1 MDRGL
6 TLQSD
11 YINILALF
19 AGHFDPRVWRQ
30 AQILLTG
37 AILARGQR
45 TVCSALRVMGLSD
58 ERHFQNYHRVLN
70 RAVWSSRA
78 LSQTLLLLLIRIFA
92 PEGPIVIGGDETIER
107 RRGERITAKGIYRD
121 PVRSSHKHFVKA
133 SGLRWVTL
141 MLLGVI
147 PFAQRI
153 WALPFMSLLAPSER
167 YYEGK
172 ARAHKTVLDWTRQ
185 ALLQIRRW
193 LPERA
198 IVFVG
203 DNSYAAIAFLWRMTQ
218 LHNPI
223 TMVVRFRMDAALYEP
238 APPRRT
244 DQKGRSRKKGKRLPT
259 LAQVAND
266 PQTSWER
273 RVVRYWYGEA
283 QRLIEIS
290 SSTAVWYHGG
300 LPPLPIRW
308 VIVRDPKH
316 KFKTQALLCTDL
328 NVQPKQI
335 VEWFVQRWQLEVTH
349 REVREH
355 LGVETQRQ
363 WSDQAI
369 ARTTPLLYGL
379 FSLITLLA
387 QRLAQKG
394 KVLTRR
400 TAWYDKPL
408 PTFSDALAAVRSDL
422 WRHPIFCMSTLQQQ
436 IAKLPAALFK
446 RFAEVLCYT

>member
-1 MDRGL
+1 M
-6 TLQSD
+6 
-11 YINILALF
+11 
-19 AGHFDPRVWRQ
+19 
-30 AQILLTG
+30 
-37 AILARGQR
+37 
-45 TVCSALRVMGLSD
+45 
-58 ERHFQNYHRVLN
+58 
-70 RAVWSSRA
+70 
-78 LSQTLLLLLIRIFA
+78 
-92 PEGPIVIGGDETIER
+92 
-107 RRGERITAKGIYRD
+107 K
-121 PVRSSHKHFVKA
+121 VR
-133 SGLRWVTL
+133 
-141 MLLGVI
+141 
-147 PFAQRI
+147 
-153 WALPFMSLLAPSER
+153 
-167 YYEGK
+167 
-172 ARAHKTVLDWTRQ
+172 RAHKTVLDWTRQ

-203 DNSYAAIAFLWRMTQ
+203 DNSYAAINFLWRMTQ
-218 LHNPI
+218 LSNPL

-238 APPRRT
+238 ASPRHKG
-244 DQKGRSRKKGKRLPT
+244 QKGRTRKKGKRLPT
-259 LAQVAND
+259 LAAVAAD
-266 PQTSWER
+266 PKTSWER
-273 RVVRYWYGEA
+273 CVVPYWYGES
-283 QRLIEIS
+283 QRLIEIC

-300 LPPLPIRW
+300 KPPLPIRW
-308 VIVRDPKH
+308 VLVRDPQH

-328 NVQPKQI
+328 SVQPKQI
-335 VEWFVQRWQLEVTH
+335 VAWFVQRWQLEVTH

-387 QRLAQKG
+387 HRLAQKG

-400 TAWYDKPL
+400 TAWYAKPL

>member
-1 MDRGL
+1 L
-6 TLQSD
+6 PNN
-11 YINILALF
+11 YISLLALF
-19 AGHFDPRVWRQ
+19 AVHFDPRVWPQ
-30 AQILLTG
+30 AQLLLTG

-70 RAVWSSRA
+70 RAVWSSRT
-78 LSQTLLLLLIRIFA
+78 LSQTLLLLLVRVFA
-92 PEGPIVIGGDETIER
+92 PMGPIVIGGDETIER
-107 RRGERITAKGIYRD
+107 RRGERIKAKGIYRD

-141 MLLGVI
+141 MLLGAI

-153 WALPFMSLLAPSER
+153 WALPFLSLLAPSER
-167 YYEGK
+167 YSAGMV
-172 ARAHKTVLDWTRQ
+172 RAHKTVLDWTRQ
-185 ALLQIRRW
+185 ALRQLRRW
-193 LPERA
+193 LPDRA

-203 DNSYAAIAFLWRMTQ
+203 DSSYAAIDFLWRMTQ
-218 LHNPI
+218 LRNPL

-238 APPRRT
+238 APPRLP
-244 DQKGRSRKKGKRLPT
+244 DQKGRPRKKGQRLPT
-259 LAQVAND
+259 LAQVAAD
-266 PQTSWER
+266 PQTRWER
-273 RVVRYWYGEA
+273 RMVPYWYGERR
-283 QRLIEIS
+283 RLIEIS
-290 SSTAVWYHGG
+290 SGTAVWTHSGK
-300 LPPLPIRW
+300 PALPIRW
-308 VIVRDPKH
+308 VIVRDPRH
-316 KFKTQALLCTDL
+316 TFKTQALLCTDL
-328 NVQPKQI
+328 NVSAKQI
-335 VEWFVQRWQLEVTH
+335 VEWFVHRWQLEVTH

-387 QRLAQKG
+387 QRLAQQG

-408 PTFSDALAAVRSDL
+408 PTFSDALAAVRHDL
-422 WRHPIFCMSTLQQQ
+422 WCHPPFCMSTFRRQ
-436 IAKLPAALFK
+436 IAKLPQAVFN
-446 RFAEVLCYT
+446 RFAYVLCYT